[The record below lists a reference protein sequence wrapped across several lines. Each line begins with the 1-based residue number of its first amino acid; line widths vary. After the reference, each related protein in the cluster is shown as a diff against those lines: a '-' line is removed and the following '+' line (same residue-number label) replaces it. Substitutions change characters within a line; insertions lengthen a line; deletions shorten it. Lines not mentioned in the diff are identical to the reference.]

1 MVAVGLGQHFSC
13 GKFLDDIGHLLY
25 VIATFLNE
33 FKVFLKLLGRL
44 DRIHYASN
52 SCIIVSTSV

>member
-1 MVAVGLGQHFSC
+1 MVAVGLGQRFSS

-25 VIATFLNE
+25 VIAAFLNK

-44 DRIHYASN
+44 DRIHYASS